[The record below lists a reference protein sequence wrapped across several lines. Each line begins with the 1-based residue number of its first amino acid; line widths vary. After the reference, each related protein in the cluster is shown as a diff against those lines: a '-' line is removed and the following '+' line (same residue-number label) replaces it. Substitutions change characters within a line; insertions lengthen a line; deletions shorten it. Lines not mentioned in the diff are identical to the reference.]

1 MPTEFNT
8 ADYTTDANGQSS
20 GDGTCGNGSR
30 GNGICPVISECCS
43 QYGFC
48 GTTADHCASPPS
60 ATTTQATSL
69 SSSDVLISTG
79 GAGGT
84 CGGGQVG
91 NGICLNSNEC
101 CSQYGFCGS
110 SSEHCGNLATS
121 STGAGTTTPLPQTSS
136 EQQQQQ
142 EQVYGTCGN
151 GSTGNGIC
159 PTNSDCCSLQGF
171 CGTTLEHCTDKVGP
185 TFPGQPDYTASV
197 VASTLPPFDSVQQQ
211 QTQQP
216 QPANLGFDGGQ
227 ITTTTTTYSTVAAAT
242 TSVSSNNPPPPTTTT
257 PVNPHGSNKK
267 IIGYYASWQWYD
279 RDKLAQP
286 ANMDFRKVQ
295 RVNFAFFQPDLL
307 GNVYG
312 TDRWG
317 DPQLLFGPY
326 SSLIEGGVQ
335 RCSYDGPNEVN
346 CAYHEQNSGLIYQAH
361 EQGAEVYPSIG
372 EFIYHNIKARCMER
386 WIYMFDLL
394 DGIYLALLNILLHD
408 VIASALF
415 CGTIL

>member
-1 MPTEFNT
+1 M
-8 ADYTTDANGQSS
+8 
-20 GDGTCGNGSR
+20 
-30 GNGICPVISECCS
+30 
-43 QYGFC
+43 
-48 GTTADHCASPPS
+48 
-60 ATTTQATSL
+60 
-69 SSSDVLISTG
+69 
-79 GAGGT
+79 
-84 CGGGQVG
+84 G

-121 STGAGTTTPLPQTSS
+121 STTGAGTTTTPLPQTSS
-136 EQQQQQ
+136 QQQQQQQQ

-227 ITTTTTTYSTVAAAT
+227 ISTTTTYSTVAAAP
-242 TSVSSNNPPPPTTTT
+242 TSVSSNNPPPPPTTTT

-386 WIYMFDLL
+386 WIYVWSF
-394 DGIYLALLNILLHD
+394 GWYLPRFTEHPNAN